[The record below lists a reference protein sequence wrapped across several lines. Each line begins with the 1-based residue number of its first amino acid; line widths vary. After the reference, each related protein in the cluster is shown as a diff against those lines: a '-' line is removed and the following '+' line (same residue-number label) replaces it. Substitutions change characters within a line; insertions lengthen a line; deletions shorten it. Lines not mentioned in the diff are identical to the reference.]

1 MNKAILVSS
10 YGTAGSGKDRFS
22 FMRGSI
28 LPVTIPPPGTP
39 PGKLGPSGPGVGN
52 FLKQSCP
59 GVGGGANRNNY
70 SRKDL
75 WGDNGGQ
82 GHVFRW
88 QVH

>member
-1 MNKAILVSS
+1 
-10 YGTAGSGKDRFS
+10 
-22 FMRGSI
+22 MRGSI

-75 WGDNGGQ
+75 WGDNGGLNYAEKATFFA
-82 GHVFRW
+82 GKSIEYVSE
-88 QVH
+88 